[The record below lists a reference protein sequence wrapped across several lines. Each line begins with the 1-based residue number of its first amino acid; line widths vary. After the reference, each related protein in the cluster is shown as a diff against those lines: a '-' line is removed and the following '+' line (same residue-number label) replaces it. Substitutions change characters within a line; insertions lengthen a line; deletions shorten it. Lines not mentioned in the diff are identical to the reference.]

1 LAHVEDDLA
10 GLLSGDLS
18 RDAVSVIVGHLHG
31 CDVCR
36 QALVVQAAA
45 SGVLQLSAR
54 ALPRAEG
61 TSTLQPPAP
70 ESDLPPLRR
79 PARVRG
85 PRLLAAAA
93 ALAVLAGSGGLAL
106 ATRDSTSPSLQPPP
120 SVALTS
126 PIGTDARG
134 VVTLPRAGQ
143 RADLTVSTVSLSAP
157 PAGQFYEVWLFD
169 PATSKMV
176 GVGVLATDGRGTFR
190 IPATLVTSYRAVD
203 VSLQRDNGDPRHS
216 ATSVLRGRYS

>member
-1 LAHVEDDLA
+1 MAHVEDDLA

-18 RDAVSVIVGHLHG
+18 RDAVSAIVGHLHG

-79 PARVRG
+79 PARVRR

-106 ATRDSTSPSLQPPP
+106 ATRDSTSPSPPP

-176 GVGVLATDGRGTFR
+176 GVGVLAPDGSGTFS

-216 ATSVLRGRYS
+216 DTSVLRGRYS